1 MAFTPNHNIRGATS
15 RNNELVAVN
24 DLVKK
29 RIRGIQITNVDASA
43 AATVDLYLFKES
55 TSTAASETYYLLKNL
70 TIPFGVTLVL
80 DDDDLLAFNS
90 TIFNLYMF
98 VGASDEL
105 DVIIRAK

>member
-15 RNNELVAVN
+15 RNNELIAVN

-55 TSTAASETYYLLKNL
+55 TDDAVSETYYLLKNL
-70 TIPFGVTLVL
+70 SIPFGVTLVL
-80 DDDDLLAFNS
+80 DDDDLLVFNS
-90 TIFNLYMF
+90 TVFNLYMF

-105 DVIIRAK
+105 DVIIRAQ